1 MDDGGNNMV
10 KIVSSVANLI
20 GDTPI
25 VKLNKVVPEGAA
37 DVYVKLESF
46 NVGGSVKDRIALNMI
61 EVAEEEGLL
70 KPGYTIVEPTSGNTG
85 VGLAMLAAA
94 KGYKAIFVMPDTM
107 SIERRLLL
115 AAYGAELVLTPG
127 ADGMP
132 GAIAKATA
140 IAAEPGHFM
149 PMQFSN
155 PANPAVH
162 EATTGPEIIE
172 AFDGK
177 GPDAFV
183 AGVGTGG
190 TVTGVGR
197 ALRKVNPNV
206 EIYALEPSE
215 SPVLSG
221 GPKGPHKIQGIGAG
235 FVPDVLDTSLYNG
248 IIQVSS
254 EDAIAMTRRVA
265 AEEGILVGISAGAA
279 IVGAIEVAVRLGK
292 GKSVVTIAPDNG
304 ERYLSTPVFSTQA

>member
-1 MDDGGNNMV
+1 MV
-10 KIVSSVANLI
+10 KVVSSIANLI

-25 VKLNKVVPEGAA
+25 IKLNKVVPEGVA

-46 NVGGSVKDRIALNMI
+46 NAGGSVKDRIALNMI

-107 SIERRLLL
+107 SMERRLLL

-127 ADGMP
+127 AEGMN
-132 GAIAKATA
+132 GSITKARE
-140 IAAEPGHFM
+140 IAAQPEHFM
-149 PMQFSN
+149 PMQFDN

-172 AFDGK
+172 AFEGK
-177 GPDAFV
+177 TPDAFI

-190 TVTGVGR
+190 TVTGVGK

-206 EIYALEPSE
+206 EIYALEPTDSA
-215 SPVLSG
+215 VLSG
-221 GPKGPHKIQGIGAG
+221 KPKGPHKIQGIGAG
-235 FVPDVLDTSLYNG
+235 FIPTVLDTTLYNG
-248 IIQVSS
+248 IIQVSN
-254 EDAIAMTRRVA
+254 EQAFEMARRVA
-265 AEEGILVGISAGAA
+265 REEGILVGISGGAA
-279 IVGAIEVAVRLGK
+279 IAGAIEVAIRLGK
-292 GKSVVTIAPDNG
+292 GKSVVTVAPDNG
-304 ERYLSTPVFSTQA
+304 ERYLSTPLFSAE

>member
-1 MDDGGNNMV
+1 MV
-10 KIVSSVANLI
+10 KVVSSIANLI

-25 VKLNKVVPEGAA
+25 IKLNKVVPEGVA

-46 NVGGSVKDRIALNMI
+46 NAGGSVKDRIALNMI

-107 SIERRLLL
+107 SMERRLLL

-127 ADGMP
+127 AEGMN
-132 GAIAKATA
+132 GSIAKARE
-140 IAAEPGHFM
+140 IAAQPEHFM
-149 PMQFSN
+149 PMQFDN

-172 AFDGK
+172 AFEGK
-177 GPDAFV
+177 TPDAFI

-190 TVTGVGR
+190 TVTGVGK

-206 EIYALEPSE
+206 EIYALEPTDSA
-215 SPVLSG
+215 VLSG
-221 GPKGPHKIQGIGAG
+221 KPKGPHKIQGIVAG
-235 FVPDVLDTSLYNG
+235 FIPTVLDTTLYNG
-248 IIQVSS
+248 IIQVSN
-254 EDAIAMTRRVA
+254 EQAFEMARRVA
-265 AEEGILVGISAGAA
+265 REEGILVGISGGAA
-279 IVGAIEVAVRLGK
+279 IAGAIEVAIRLGK
-292 GKSVVTIAPDNG
+292 GKSVVTVAPDNG
-304 ERYLSTPVFSTQA
+304 ERYLSTPLFSAE

>member
-1 MDDGGNNMV
+1 MV
-10 KIVSSVANLI
+10 KVVSSIANLI

-25 VKLNKVVPEGAA
+25 IKLNKVVPEGVA

-46 NVGGSVKDRIALNMI
+46 NAGGSVKDRIALNMI

-107 SIERRLLL
+107 SMERRLLL

-127 ADGMP
+127 AEGMN
-132 GAIAKATA
+132 GSIAKARE
-140 IAAEPGHFM
+140 IAAQPEHFM
-149 PMQFSN
+149 PMQFDN

-172 AFDGK
+172 AFEGK
-177 GPDAFV
+177 TPDAFI

-190 TVTGVGR
+190 TVTGVGK

-206 EIYALEPSE
+206 EIYALEPTDSA
-215 SPVLSG
+215 VLSG
-221 GPKGPHKIQGIGAG
+221 KPKGPHKIQGIGAG
-235 FVPDVLDTSLYNG
+235 FIPTVLDTTLYNG
-248 IIQVSS
+248 IIQVSN
-254 EDAIAMTRRVA
+254 EQAFEMARRVA
-265 AEEGILVGISAGAA
+265 REEGILVGISGGAA
-279 IVGAIEVAVRLGK
+279 IAGAIEVAIRLGK
-292 GKSVVTIAPDNG
+292 GKSVVTVAPDNG
-304 ERYLSTPVFSTQA
+304 ERYLSTPLFSAE

>member
-1 MDDGGNNMV
+1 MV
-10 KIVSSVANLI
+10 KIVSSIASLI
-20 GDTPI
+20 GETPI
-25 VKLNKVVPEGAA
+25 IKLNKVVPEGVA

-46 NVGGSVKDRIALNMI
+46 NAGGSVKDRIALNMI

-107 SIERRLLL
+107 SMERRLLL

-127 ADGMP
+127 AEGMN
-132 GAIAKATA
+132 GSIAKARE
-140 IAAEPGHFM
+140 IAAQPDHFM
-149 PMQFSN
+149 PMQFDN

-172 AFDGK
+172 AFEGK
-177 GPDAFV
+177 TPDAFI

-190 TVTGVGR
+190 TVTGVGK

-206 EIYALEPSE
+206 EIYALEPTDSA
-215 SPVLSG
+215 VLSG
-221 GPKGPHKIQGIGAG
+221 KPKGPHKIQGIGAG
-235 FVPDVLDTSLYNG
+235 FIPSVLDTTLYNG
-248 IIQVSS
+248 IIQVSN
-254 EDAIAMTRRVA
+254 EQAFEMARRVA
-265 AEEGILVGISAGAA
+265 KEEGILVGISGGAA
-279 IVGAIEVAVRLGK
+279 IAGAIEVAIRLGK
-292 GKSVVTIAPDNG
+292 GKSVLTVAPDNG
-304 ERYLSTPVFSTQA
+304 ERYLSTPLFSVQ